1 MRYVSTLVSR
11 SSPFGRRELFR
22 TSTAGVRLLH
32 SFVYGRR
39 RVSHPWTRPW
49 PVQTH
54 CERDACAPSRPDG
67 HSSAAR
73 QVAGDHAA
81 EGGTPAIGALA
92 LGLINIFRC
101 ASSEGPEVARSRRFS
116 SSLPTASRF
125 RPMHSRAIST
135 PSKPPSVTM
144 SITGRRLNFTKPSL
158 SDPDGIA
165 RLRLS
170 EPSATLWRGSPIKS
184 TFPQA

>member
-116 SSLPTASRF
+116 SSLRKAGLEQPG
-125 RPMHSRAIST
+125 HSRPAPGRSIRDPLQAFHQGILLREICRLPPVGNRPCVGVYHST
-135 PSKPPSVTM
+135 
-144 SITGRRLNFTKPSL
+144 NF
-158 SDPDGIA
+158 
-165 RLRLS
+165 
-170 EPSATLWRGSPIKS
+170 
-184 TFPQA
+184 